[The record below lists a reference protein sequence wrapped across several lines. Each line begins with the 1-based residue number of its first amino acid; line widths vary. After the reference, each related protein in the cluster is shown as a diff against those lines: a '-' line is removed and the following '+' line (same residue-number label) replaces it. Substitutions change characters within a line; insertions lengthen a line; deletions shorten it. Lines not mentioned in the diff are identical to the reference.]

1 MICALT
7 IRSARVPYIERLVEY
22 DAVYV
27 HFGGSE
33 DGLQLLYDDNID
45 NVNGMDTVAG
55 VFWREDVRYAPHNAY
70 TNVDNIRK
78 EMERLDYP
86 LIKPEPPAEIE
97 TPQPI
102 ETGESELSAESVVI
116 DYSGGQ
122 SGTAANL
129 EAPPISYTFFEKP
142 TSIGGEPATTF
153 YLTYNAYNE
162 ITYRY
167 NAEEMTYERLKNGQL
182 HVDENDQE
190 PILVTNIIVQFADSF
205 VYDQMG
211 HVQFEHVGEGQ
222 GFLFS
227 CGEVKEI
234 KWSKENR
241 YAPTIL
247 TDKDGK
253 PITLNPGLTF
263 FQVMDEDA
271 GVTIEPVEVEK
282 TEPTN

>member
-1 MICALT
+1 
-7 IRSARVPYIERLVEY
+7 
-22 DAVYV
+22 
-27 HFGGSE
+27 
-33 DGLQLLYDDNID
+33 
-45 NVNGMDTVAG
+45 
-55 VFWREDVRYAPHNAY
+55 
-70 TNVDNIRK
+70 
-78 EMERLDYP
+78 
-86 LIKPEPPAEIE
+86 
-97 TPQPI
+97 
-102 ETGESELSAESVVI
+102 
-116 DYSGGQ
+116 
-122 SGTAANL
+122 
-129 EAPPISYTFFEKP
+129 
-142 TSIGGEPATTF
+142 
-153 YLTYNAYNE
+153 
-162 ITYRY
+162 
-167 NAEEMTYERLKNGQL
+167 MTYERLKNGQL

-253 PITLNPGLTF
+253 PITLNRADL

-271 GVTIEPVEVEK
+271 GVTIEPVDEK
-282 TEPTN
+282 TEAN